1 MKQVSVVSTV
11 ILAVAV
17 LVAAYAVGLLVRQA
31 RMETP
36 ETEQVASEPNDVNTP
51 DAIAASRR
59 IGERREASTPEEKAK
74 AKEERAEKLAEVS
87 ELTDEERQA
96 RRDAMREQLGSRG
109 QGGPGQI
116 PRLSPEELAKVKNMS
131 EEERRAFRAKMRPRG
146 RARPSQAAAI
156 GDPNGAAAASEPNAT
171 DPN

>member
-31 RMETP
+31 RMDTP
-36 ETEQVASEPNDVNTP
+36 ETEQIASEPNDVNTP
-51 DAIAASRR
+51 DAVAASRR
-59 IGERREASTPEEKAK
+59 IGQRREAPTAEEKAK
-74 AKEERAEKLAEVS
+74 AKEGRAEKLAEVS
-87 ELTDEERQA
+87 ELTDEERQQ
-96 RRDAMREQLGSRG
+96 RRDAMREQFRTRRK
-109 QGGPGQI
+109 GGPGQI

-131 EEERRAFRAKMRPRG
+131 EEELRAFRAKMRPRD
-146 RARPSQAAAI
+146 RVVPSQPAAV
-156 GDPNGAAAASEPNAT
+156 GDPNGAATGSDPNTT